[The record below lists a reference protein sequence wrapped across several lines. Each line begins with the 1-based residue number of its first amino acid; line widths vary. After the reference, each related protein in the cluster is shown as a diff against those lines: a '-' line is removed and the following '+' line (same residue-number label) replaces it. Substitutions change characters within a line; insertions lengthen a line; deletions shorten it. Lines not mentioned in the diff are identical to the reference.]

1 MHPLLKD
8 PLNYD
13 IISILAVS
21 NLMPLEKELWL
32 AVLPDMTVKEKE
44 ELIHNLQGE
53 LQYEK
58 QVSAQAL
65 EQFVSMLEKGA

>member
-1 MHPLLKD
+1 
-8 PLNYD
+8 
-13 IISILAVS
+13 
-21 NLMPLEKELWL
+21 MPLEKELWL

-65 EQFVSMLEKGA
+65 EQFVSTLEKGA

>member
-32 AVLPDMTVKEKE
+32 AVLPDMTIEEKE
-44 ELIHNLQGE
+44 ELKHNLQGE

-58 QVSAQAL
+58 QVSAQTL
-65 EQFVSMLEKGA
+65 EQFVAKVAS

>member
-65 EQFVSMLEKGA
+65 EQFVSTLEKGA